1 MVKLSNKPNVRG
13 IKDVAND
20 TKYRSLLI
28 GREGRLFAGLIST
41 RFTGIGLGLSIA
53 FVLVVVIP
61 YLAKISANLF

>member
-13 IKDVAND
+13 IKNVSEDI
-20 TKYRSLLI
+20 KYRSQLI

-41 RFTGIGLGLSIA
+41 RFTGIGLGIAIA

-61 YLAKISANLF
+61 YLANLF